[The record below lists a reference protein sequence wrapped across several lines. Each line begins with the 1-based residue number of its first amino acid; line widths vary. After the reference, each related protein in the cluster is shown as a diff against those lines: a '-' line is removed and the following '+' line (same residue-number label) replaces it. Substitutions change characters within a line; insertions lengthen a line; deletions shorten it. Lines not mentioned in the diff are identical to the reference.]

1 MFKWTKLHGCNCTPL
16 HNNGEKYL
24 LNIGNIYIGIVKT
37 THNPFFEGDIGW
49 SAEIQHDEKT
59 ITGKSG
65 GGMTRDDGM
74 AFVEQTIAE
83 YVSQLLGVSA
93 FGGREIYDSVV
104 QTDPKTGEWKKV
116 RLEPGQS

>member
-1 MFKWTKLHGCNCTPL
+1 
-16 HNNGEKYL
+16 
-24 LNIGNIYIGIVKT
+24 
-37 THNPFFEGDIGW
+37 
-49 SAEIQHDEKT
+49 
-59 ITGKSG
+59 
-65 GGMTRDDGM
+65 M